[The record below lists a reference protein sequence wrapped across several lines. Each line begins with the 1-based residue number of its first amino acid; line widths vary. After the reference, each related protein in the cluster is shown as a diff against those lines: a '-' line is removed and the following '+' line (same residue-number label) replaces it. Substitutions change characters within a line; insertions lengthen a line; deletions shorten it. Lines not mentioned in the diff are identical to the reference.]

1 MPDCIGKPFTSQ
13 ELWRCV
19 LKYLEPLKYKHV
31 TRAESVRKGD
41 ELREKLQVD
50 FVKSHRL
57 DVGEIRKAVAEGDL
71 KLAHRLAHTL
81 KGAAGMIGRPE
92 LRDMA
97 SSVERALSEG
107 NAEAA
112 ESRLEALAPTLDAAV
127 RELEPLLSV
136 RRSPVSPPGAAM
148 DAEQA
153 RELLGRLEPLL
164 KTSNLKCLEMV
175 DDLRLV
181 AGSEVLI
188 EQMEDFEF
196 EPALQTLAGIKQALE
211 AQS

>member
-1 MPDCIGKPFTSQ
+1 
-13 ELWRCV
+13 
-19 LKYLEPLKYKHV
+19 
-31 TRAESVRKGD
+31 
-41 ELREKLQVD
+41 LQVD
-50 FVKSHRL
+50 FVKDHRQ

-81 KGAAGMIGRPE
+81 KSTAGMIGRTE
-92 LRDMA
+92 LQGMA
-97 SSVERALSEG
+97 FEVERALSEG
-107 NAEAA
+107 DTALA
-112 ESRLEALAPTLDAAV
+112 ESRLEALESALAVAV

-136 RRSPVSPPGAAM
+136 RRSPAPPSGAAV
-148 DAEQA
+148 DAERA
-153 RELLGRLEPLL
+153 LELIEKLEPLL
-164 KTSNLKCLEMV
+164 KTSNLKCLEMI
-175 DDLRLV
+175 DDLRLI